1 MRARLINNTE
11 YPLTQDEVKL
21 VKNGDLVRLSN
32 GRDMFWSQV
41 ADVKTRGYFDG
52 IVSSRRLS
60 KSYQFGDVIRFHRR
74 HIQGFS
80 LA

>member
-1 MRARLINNTE
+1 MISIPRFISS
-11 YPLTQDEVKL
+11 QDLYNEQFKE
-21 VKNGDLVRLSN
+21 GDLVQLYN
-32 GRDMFWSQV
+32 GTDSVWTCIV
-41 ADVKTRGYFDG
+41 DVKTRGYFDG